1 MSIRFW
7 MDMTILGMVFFFFQA
22 TLLLLMQ
29 GFAEKGDVEGTLWVH
44 SSVRN
49 MLELSTS
56 AISSFIWKCLR
67 FLRQRT
73 IYTHIK
79 AVMII
84 WIFKNVIYQCVS
96 LWCEVIFLLFFC
108 SKMLE
113 YIKDSKMLLTEEVYS
128 ALVTAYGRTGYVIA
142 IFIIIMW
149 ETHWPNNWWAGR
161 ETWWSWELRG

>member
-1 MSIRFW
+1 MYVQNSYIFNPLEVLEEMELRNVDPNRVRNFEIRIFSTLNYWRVSNSEWIWQFW
-7 MDMTILGMVFFFFQA
+7 VWFFFFQA

-56 AISSFIWKCLR
+56 AIGDIYKFIQCLR

-79 AVMII
+79 AVMIT
-84 WIFKNVIYQCVS
+84 WIFKNVICHLCFIVMWSNFFYF
-96 LWCEVIFLLFFC
+96 FLQ
-108 SKMLE
+108 
-113 YIKDSKMLLTEEVYS
+113 
-128 ALVTAYGRTGYVIA
+128 
-142 IFIIIMW
+142 
-149 ETHWPNNWWAGR
+149 
-161 ETWWSWELRG
+161 